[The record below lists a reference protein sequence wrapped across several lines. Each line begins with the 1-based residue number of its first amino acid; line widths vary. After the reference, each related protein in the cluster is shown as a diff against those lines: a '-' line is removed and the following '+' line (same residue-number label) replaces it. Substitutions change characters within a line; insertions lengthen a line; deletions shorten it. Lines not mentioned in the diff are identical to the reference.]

1 MKASLWLVA
10 LAAGCCDFASGGAAV
25 NAQNAVRP
33 EVVQLENV
41 FVENEMRTVYVG
53 NANNHYLIYCNT
65 KADGCFEPEENKN
78 YFLFT
83 ESTRWKLPGA
93 TEFLTLAFMQEFFTK
108 YNQGENVALV
118 PEDNKG
124 ERGVFIRDPTGGGY
138 ERDTILS
145 DGPIIYGTGMG
156 DADRQRAWQAFFML
170 MLKTAM
176 QQQGKDAI
184 GPELARRCMTGQD
197 FCTSGPLYANLVGIG
212 GIQEPRK
219 VAVFVSTDI
228 RDDKKQLSRLVC
240 TYPAKGTVIC
250 REFDTGKLAS
260 VKHAEQ

>member
-1 MKASLWLVA
+1 MKITLTIVSLLSL
-10 LAAGCCDFASGGAAV
+10 LAATVARAEE
-25 NAQNAVRP
+25 AVRP
-33 EVVQLENV
+33 EVVRLENV
-41 FVENEMRTVYVG
+41 LVEGEMRTVYVG
-53 NANNHYLIYCNT
+53 NSNNHYLIYCNT
-65 KADGCFEPEENKN
+65 KAEGCFTPDENKN

-93 TEFLTLAFMQEFFTK
+93 KDFLTLAFMQDFFTK
-108 YNQGENVALV
+108 YNQGENVALI

-138 ERDTILS
+138 ERDTILT
-145 DGPIIYGTGMG
+145 DGPIIYGTGMS

-184 GPELARRCMTGQD
+184 GPKLARRCMPGQD
-197 FCTSGPLYANLVGIG
+197 FCTAALDANLVGIG

-219 VAVFVSTDI
+219 VAVIVSTDV
-228 RDDKKQLSRLVC
+228 RDEKKHLARLVC
-240 TYPAKGTVIC
+240 TYPAKATVIC
-250 REFDTGKLAS
+250 QEFATGRLVSA
-260 VKHAEQ
+260 KHPQE

>member
-1 MKASLWLVA
+1 MRMLIGAMALFLLWVSPASA
-10 LAAGCCDFASGGAAV
+10 E
-25 NAQNAVRP
+25 NAVRP

-65 KADGCFEPEENKN
+65 KSDGCFEPEENKN

-93 TEFLTLAFMQEFFTK
+93 KEFLTLALMQEWFAK
-108 YNQGENVALV
+108 YNQGENAALV

-124 ERGVFIRDPTGGGY
+124 ELGVFIRDPTGGGY

-156 DADRQRAWQAFFML
+156 DADRQRAWQTFFTL
-170 MLKTAM
+170 MLKAAM

-184 GPELARRCMTGQD
+184 GLKLARRCMPGED
-197 FCTSGPLYANLVGIG
+197 FCTSVLDANLVGIG
-212 GIQEPRK
+212 GIQELRK

-228 RDDKKQLSRLVC
+228 HDDKKQLARLVC
-240 TYPAKGTVIC
+240 TYPSKGTVIC
-250 REFDTGKLAS
+250 RDFDTGKLAS
-260 VKHAEQ
+260 VKHPQQ

>member
-1 MKASLWLVA
+1 MKITALIAGLLSL
-10 LAAGCCDFASGGAAV
+10 FATTMTGAE
-25 NAQNAVRP
+25 NAVRP

-41 FVENEMRTVYVG
+41 LVEGEMRTVYVG

-65 KADGCFEPEENKN
+65 KAEGCFEPEENKN

-138 ERDTILS
+138 ERDTIIA
-145 DGPIIYGTGMG
+145 DGPITYGTGM
-156 DADRQRAWQAFFML
+156 
-170 MLKTAM
+170 KKI
-176 QQQGKDAI
+176 GK
-184 GPELARRCMTGQD
+184 GLGRPSPCK
-197 FCTSGPLYANLVGIG
+197 C
-212 GIQEPRK
+212 
-219 VAVFVSTDI
+219 
-228 RDDKKQLSRLVC
+228 
-240 TYPAKGTVIC
+240 
-250 REFDTGKLAS
+250 
-260 VKHAEQ
+260 

>member
-1 MKASLWLVA
+1 MKITALIAGLLSL
-10 LAAGCCDFASGGAAV
+10 FATTMTGAE
-25 NAQNAVRP
+25 NAVRP

-41 FVENEMRTVYVG
+41 LVEGEMRTVYVG

-65 KADGCFEPEENKN
+65 KAEGCFEPEENKN

-138 ERDTILS
+138 ERDTIIA
-145 DGPIIYGTGMG
+145 DGPITYGTGMN
-156 DADRQRAWQAFFML
+156 DEDRQRAWQAFSMQ
-170 MLKTAM
+170 MLKAAM
-176 QQQGKDAI
+176 QQQGKDAV
-184 GPELARRCMTGQD
+184 GPKLARRCMPGEDHCIQALD
-197 FCTSGPLYANLVGIG
+197 ANFVGIG
-212 GIQEPRK
+212 GIKEPRK
-219 VAVFVSTDI
+219 VVLMISTDVH
-228 RDDKKQLSRLVC
+228 DAKKHLARLVC
-240 TYPAKGTVIC
+240 TYPMKGMVIC
-250 REFDTGKLAS
+250 RNWDTGKLVSAQ
-260 VKHAEQ
+260 HAEQ